1 MTMKKNGCK
10 QMNPRADLENYK
22 KFLEQLEENKL
33 DNMIERQLTILIKK
47 LDELDPRQR
56 EILLMQIRLTQMIM
70 EKIRRLGESLDTM
83 YSYEGI

>member
-1 MTMKKNGCK
+1 MQGDLG
-10 QMNPRADLENYK
+10 MNPRADLENYK
-22 KFLEQLEENKL
+22 KFLEQLEETKL
-33 DNMIERQLTILIKK
+33 DQMIERQLTILIKK

-56 EILLMQIRLTQMIM
+56 EILLMQIRLTQMIL

>member
-1 MTMKKNGCK
+1 
-10 QMNPRADLENYK
+10 MNVKAELEHYR
-22 KFLEQLEENKL
+22 KFLEQLEETKL
-33 DNMIERQLTILIKK
+33 DQMIERQLTILIKK

-56 EILLMQIRLTQMIM
+56 EILLMQIRLTQMIL

>member
-1 MTMKKNGCK
+1 
-10 QMNPRADLENYK
+10 MNPRADLENYK
-22 KFLEQLEENKL
+22 KFLEHLEESKL

-56 EILLMQIRLTQMIM
+56 EILLMQIRLTQMIL